1 LTISAKQEAFN
12 IPTWDNRTAQ
22 RQINIKLNRIL
33 NPDILAIWN
42 TSNPQKILL
51 QNVIY
56 KKKKKKKKKKKNK
69 KEKEKGRVTAKDAK
83 YQLKKKMLNNSKD
96 WKVI

>member
-56 KKKKKKKKKKKNK
+56 KK
-69 KEKEKGRVTAKDAK
+69 EKEKGRVTAKDAK

>member
-1 LTISAKQEAFN
+1 
-12 IPTWDNRTAQ
+12 
-22 RQINIKLNRIL
+22 
-33 NPDILAIWN
+33 
-42 TSNPQKILL
+42 L

-56 KKKKKKKKKKKNK
+56 K